1 MSYPFQSCNLLGA
14 LIGAL
19 LTPYLYQGAELA
31 QAARAAWELKLAQ
44 DWIRWLVSSAFCG
57 FLVFVA
63 WKANTRAGERPV
75 LSWFVIV
82 LCVMIFVLA
91 RFEHSI
97 ASAYIMFAAGAYD
110 GQSWLCLLV
119 LILGNTVGAV
129 IPAAAFREP
138 QDGRET

>member
-1 MSYPFQSCNLLGA
+1 MHKAYIVGYEDGTFRPDGNITRAETSAILA
-14 LIGAL
+14 R
-19 LTPYLYQGAELA
+19 LTDGFNE
-31 QAARAAWELKLAQ
+31 
-44 DWIRWLVSSAFCG
+44 SSW

-63 WKANTRAGERPV
+63 WKANTKAGARPV

-110 GQSWLCLLV
+110 GQSWLCLAV

-129 IPAAAFREP
+129 LPAAAFPES
-138 QDGRET
+138 QGGGR